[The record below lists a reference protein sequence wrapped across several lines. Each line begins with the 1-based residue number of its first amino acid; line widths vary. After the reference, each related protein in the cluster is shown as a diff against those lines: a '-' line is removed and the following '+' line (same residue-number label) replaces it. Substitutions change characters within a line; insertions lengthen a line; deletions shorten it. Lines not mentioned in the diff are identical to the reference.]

1 MQQTQKKIL
10 RSTVYQLVVLIFL
23 HYSFDEHFHMEL
35 LKIISYSS
43 SMFQFLKRFFNQIE
57 NKIFFFVR
65 DSNPEILPKANI
77 SSSVLPNF
85 VRLWSVC
92 VLQLKK
98 MNATIH
104 YAIQYTLYTI
114 VNNFLIISLMLNC
127 FILTF
132 FAKDKSPIF

>member
-65 DSNPEILPKANI
+65 DSNPEILPKPLYHLV
-77 SSSVLPNF
+77 SSQTSLDYGVF
-85 VRLWSVC
+85 VYC
-92 VLQLKK
+92 
-98 MNATIH
+98 N
-104 YAIQYTLYTI
+104 
-114 VNNFLIISLMLNC
+114 
-127 FILTF
+127 
-132 FAKDKSPIF
+132 